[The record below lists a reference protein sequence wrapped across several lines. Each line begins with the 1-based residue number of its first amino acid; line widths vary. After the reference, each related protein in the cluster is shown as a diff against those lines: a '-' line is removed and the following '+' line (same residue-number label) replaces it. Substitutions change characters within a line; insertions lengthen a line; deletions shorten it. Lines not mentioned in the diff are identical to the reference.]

1 MLYSLRA
8 AEDFDLYVSISV
20 LRVSIRD
27 TRQLLES
34 ILDKYS
40 DIYLI
45 LRWWLRYI
53 SLLLDNYYNYNS
65 VK

>member
-45 LRWWLRYI
+45 LR
-53 SLLLDNYYNYNS
+53 
-65 VK
+65 